1 MRNQINLHQPPKPA
15 VREVKGIP
23 ITLGAGTFD
32 LRQVKA
38 VISLF
43 QAQTGA
49 MIYLV
54 KVLAKIRSNDD
65 QIKISRLSSVT
76 FTLVSTPFVTTHTL
90 ATLYAGTFII
100 GQDRGAGRYVATTT
114 PGSSGNCFV
123 RDNNSVNEILGQN
136 GYGGVPNFTI
146 DLTDGPV
153 ITSDYDP

>member
-1 MRNQINLHQPPKPA
+1 M
-15 VREVKGIP
+15 
-23 ITLGAGTFD
+23 
-32 LRQVKA
+32 
-38 VISLF
+38 
-43 QAQTGA
+43 
-49 MIYLV
+49 
-54 KVLAKIRSNDD
+54 SNDD
-65 QIKISRLSSVT
+65 QIKRSRLSSVT

-136 GYGGVPNFTI
+136 GYGGVPNVTI

-153 ITSDYDP
+153 TTISGLGRVTMTPKYGRAYLCTTGR